1 MRGSRMPRA
10 GSRAKPKAEVS
21 QAWLDYAASLHGLHQ
36 DDYELLEPS
45 RWDLLQAQLRDLA
58 DQESVVDPD

>member
-1 MRGSRMPRA
+1 MPRA
-10 GSRAKPKAEVS
+10 KTRKKPKDEVA
-21 QAWLDYAASLHGLHQ
+21 QAWFDYAASLHGLHT

-58 DQESVVDPD
+58 DKEEPVADPH